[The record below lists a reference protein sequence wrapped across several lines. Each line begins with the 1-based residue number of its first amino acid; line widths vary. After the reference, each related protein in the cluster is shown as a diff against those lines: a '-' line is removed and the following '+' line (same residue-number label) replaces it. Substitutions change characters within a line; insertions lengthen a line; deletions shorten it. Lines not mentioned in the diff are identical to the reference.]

1 MNYFLDLIDLDALD
15 SSSIHS
21 CLMSCLEH
29 HGLPREKL
37 QGKPVGLASDGAST
51 MTGVH
56 HGLGQLMKR
65 DFPFLFTIHCQAHRL
80 ELAVNQAV
88 CSVNSVSHFQM
99 LTHCMLSILEYP
111 RIRGS

>member
-1 MNYFLDLIDLDALD
+1 MNYFLDPIDLNALD

-21 CLMSCLEH
+21 CLMSRLEH

-37 QGKPVGLASDGAST
+37 KGKPVGLASDGAST
-51 MTGVH
+51 MTSVH

-88 CSVNSVSHFQM
+88 Q
-99 LTHCMLSILEYP
+99 
-111 RIRGS
+111 